1 MLFVIINVLKRLTSI
16 ITMGVIRFTHLAY
29 NQSSFKIVSS
39 VISVQISGSI
49 KNISIT

>member
-16 ITMGVIRFTHLAY
+16 ISMGVIRFTPLAY
-29 NQSSFKIVSS
+29 NKSSFKILVSI
-39 VISVQISGSI
+39 ISIQISGSI